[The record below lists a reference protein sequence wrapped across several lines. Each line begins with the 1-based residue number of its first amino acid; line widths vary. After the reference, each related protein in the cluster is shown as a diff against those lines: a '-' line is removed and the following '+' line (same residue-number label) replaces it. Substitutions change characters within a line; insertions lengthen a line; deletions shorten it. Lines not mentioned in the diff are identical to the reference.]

1 MPTALERRTQAFY
14 EWEMLGRGWNQYP
27 NVVRIE
33 PPFQPFAA
41 SDQPSTIIDDGRRPT
56 LLGRLSAKLGGRNAT
71 PNVLESHSEAPTPQP
86 FAGAEPL
93 HEVELLVPADE
104 KIDVAVAYEWLRNIA
119 GARSPLAFEIV
130 CDKARVSLRFAA
142 EARDVGRIREQT
154 LAFFPAMKVREAPR
168 SVFDVWTESDGS
180 VVGAMEFALARE
192 FMLPL
197 AEPSTKTDLL
207 TPVLAAFASLTAG
220 DAAILQ
226 LLVEPVRAPWSTA
239 ALRAVTTPSGEPF
252 FVDAPEITQLAR
264 EKCAQ
269 PLYAAVLRLAVAAEE
284 RNSAEDVLLGVA
296 TALRS
301 LGNST
306 RNELTPLPVQD
317 IDRLIDDVLQRT
329 SHRSGMILSLAD
341 LVSLVRPPSSSVRS
355 PLLLRPSTR
364 TKAAPAEQIGAL
376 FVLGTNEHDGHTHP
390 VGLTTN
396 QRLRHCYVIGG
407 SGTGKS
413 TLLLAMIEQDME
425 QGHGVAVLDPH
436 GDLVDDVL
444 ARIPS
449 NRTNDVLLFDPSD
462 DEFPVGFN
470 ILSAHSDLERTLL
483 SSDLV
488 AVFRRLSTTFGDQM
502 VTVLG
507 NAVAAFL
514 ESDEGGTLLDLRSFL
529 ADKTFRTRFLKTVR
543 DQEVVSYWRH
553 EFPLLKGN
561 PHASIL
567 TRLNTFLRP
576 KPIRHIVAQTGERF
590 DMRAIMDGRR
600 ILLARLSHGA
610 VGEENAHLLGSLL
623 VAKIA
628 QAAASRQDQPEASRV
643 PFFVYVD
650 EFHHFVTP
658 SVASILS
665 GARKY
670 ALSLTLGHQ
679 DMRQLRSRSE
689 DVMSAVL
696 ANAYTRVVFRVSEQ
710 DAKTLETGFSFF
722 EAADLQNLGTGEA
735 IARIER
741 PNFDF
746 NLRTPAASRIDR
758 ALAACRR
765 EAVLAASRSRYATPR
780 AEVEVDLRASWDER
794 EANHIQ
800 DDQVPRER
808 VVSRSKS
815 PTPKTLA
822 DEVAGAPPGRGGPQH
837 KYLQQLVRLFAEE
850 RGFQVAVEET
860 VLGGHGHID
869 ITLRKDD
876 LSVACEICITTRP
889 EHEVGNLTKCL
900 AARFDYAVLVCTDL
914 QPLDAARRLIAEP
927 HDKRLRFFLPD
938 ELPAFLDALNASGD
952 VTTQQQLA
960 KVSRVRDRES
970 NVSNIPPSPGDTD
983 ALGAKKRLLI
993 ARDAAAYLGL
1003 ATQTLAKLRW
1013 AGTSPPFY
1021 KVGRQVLYDHAAL
1034 DQWLVVRRRRSTSD
1048 TGA

>member
-41 SDQPSTIIDDGRRPT
+41 SDQPATIIDDGRRPT
-56 LLGRLSAKLGGRNAT
+56 LLGRLIAKLGGRNAT
-71 PNVLESHSEAPTPQP
+71 PNALESHSEAPSPQR
-86 FAGAEPL
+86 FAWAEPL
-93 HEVELLVPADE
+93 HEVELLVPSDE
-104 KIDVAVAYEWLRNIA
+104 KIDVAAAYEWLRNIA

-142 EARDVGRIREQT
+142 EPRDIGRIRQHT
-154 LAFFPAMKVREAPR
+154 LAFFPAVKVREATR
-168 SVFDVWTESDGS
+168 SVVEGWTESDGS
-180 VVGAMEFALARE
+180 VVGAIEFGLSRE

-197 AEPSTKTDLL
+197 SAPSSKTDLL
-207 TPVLAAFASLTAG
+207 TPVLAAFASLATS

-301 LGNST
+301 LGDSA

-317 IDRLIDDVLQRT
+317 MDQLIDDVLQRT

-355 PLLLRPSTR
+355 PVLLRPNAR
-364 TKAAPAEQIGAL
+364 TKTAPPSTDDAT
-376 FVLGTNEHDGHTHP
+376 FVLGTNEHDGHTRP
-390 VGLTTN
+390 VALSIGE
-396 QRLRHCYVIGG
+396 RLRHCYIIGA

-413 TLLLAMIEQDME
+413 TLLLSMIQQDIE
-425 QGHGVAVLDPH
+425 QGHGCAVLDPH
-436 GDLVDDVL
+436 GDLVDEVL

-449 NRTNDVLLFDPSD
+449 KRTSDVLLFDAAD
-462 DEFPVGFN
+462 DAFPVGFN
-470 ILSAHSDLERTLL
+470 ILSAHSELERTLL

-502 VTVLG
+502 ATVLG
-507 NAVAAFL
+507 NAIAAFL
-514 ESDEGGTLLDLRSFL
+514 ESDEGGTLLDLRTFL
-529 ADKTFRTRFLKTVR
+529 ADKTFRARFLKTVR
-543 DQEVVSYWRH
+543 DKEIVSYWRH

-561 PHASIL
+561 PQAPIL
-567 TRLNTFLRP
+567 TRLNTFLRT
-576 KPIRHIVAQTGERF
+576 KPIRYIVAQDGMRF
-590 DMRAIMDGRR
+590 DMRAIMDRR
-600 ILLARLSHGA
+600 HILLTRLSHGA
-610 VGEENAHLLGSLL
+610 IGEENAHLLGSLL
-623 VAKIA
+623 VAKIV
-628 QAAASRQDQPEASRV
+628 QTAASRQDLPVASRV

-658 SVASILS
+658 SIASILA

-670 ALSLTLGHQ
+670 ALGLTLAHQ

-689 DVMSAVL
+689 DVLSAVL

-710 DAKTLETGFSFF
+710 DARALESGFSIFN
-722 EAADLQNLGTGEA
+722 AADLQNLGTGEA

-741 PNFDF
+741 PTFDF
-746 NLRTPAASRIDR
+746 NLRTVPQGQAPPG
-758 ALAACRR
+758 
-765 EAVLAASRSRYATPR
+765 VLASHRDAVRASSRVRYSTPR
-780 AEVEVDLRASWDER
+780 EEVDAALQIRSDSRDVGEAEDVEPRDASV
-794 EANHIQ
+794 N
-800 DDQVPRER
+800 RER
-808 VVSRSKS
+808 KPRHRQTSV
-815 PTPKTLA
+815 
-822 DEVAGAPPGRGGPQH
+822 EAGSQPLPGRGGAEH
-837 KYLQQLVRLFAEE
+837 KYLQSLVRRVAEE
-850 RGFQVAVEET
+850 RGFSVAIEKT
-860 VLGGHGHID
+860 VLDGHGYVD
-869 ITLRKDD
+869 VALSKVG

-889 EHEVGNLTKCL
+889 DHEVGNLTKCMS
-900 AARFDYAVLVCTDL
+900 AGFDYAVLVCTNAQAL
-914 QPLDAARRLIAEP
+914 TAAQRLIVEPNDRFRFCVPEELSAFFDTLTLSGESATEMRRLLTSSNRDLHKEP
-927 HDKRLRFFLPD
+927 
-938 ELPAFLDALNASGD
+938 AGGSGAAQ
-952 VTTQQQLA
+952 T
-960 KVSRVRDRES
+960 
-970 NVSNIPPSPGDTD
+970 
-983 ALGAKKRLLI
+983 LGGKKHLLI
-993 ARDAAAYLGL
+993 ASDAAAYLGI
-1003 ATQTLAKLRW
+1003 ATQTLAKARW

-1021 KVGRQVLYDHAAL
+1021 KVGRQVLYDHADL
-1034 DQWLVVRRRRSTSD
+1034 DQWLEIRRRRSTSD
-1048 TGA
+1048 SGVHSS